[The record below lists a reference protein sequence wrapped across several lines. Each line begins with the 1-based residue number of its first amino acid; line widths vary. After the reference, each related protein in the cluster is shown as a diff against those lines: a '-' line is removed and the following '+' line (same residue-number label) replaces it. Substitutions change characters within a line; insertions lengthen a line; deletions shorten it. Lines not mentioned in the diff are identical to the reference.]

1 MSQPAI
7 LSDIGNVLVSFDFK
21 IAAQRAT
28 EFCPHPAE
36 LLLTRLDPIKLPYE
50 NGDMDD
56 VTFVSQAMQ
65 LLEFGGT
72 PDQFRQIWCEIFA
85 ENAAMD
91 LTLTGL
97 KGQLPMYLLSNTSG
111 LHKDYLLKSF
121 GIFRH
126 FQGGVYS
133 YSAKCSKPHA
143 SIFQVT
149 ARELS
154 LDPER
159 TFFIDDLEANIATA
173 KELGFQTHH
182 YQMSRHEA
190 LEHDLAVWLSKQG
203 LPPSR

>member
-56 VTFVSQAMQ
+56 ESFVTQAMQ
-65 LLEFGGT
+65 LLDFGGT
-72 PDQFRQIWCEIFA
+72 PDQFRRIWCEIFT
-85 ENAAMD
+85 ENDAMNR
-91 LTLTGL
+91 TLSTLHGR
-97 KGQLPMYLLSNTSG
+97 LPMFLLSNTSG
-111 LHKDYLLKSF
+111 LHKDHLLSSF

-173 KELGFQTHH
+173 KELGFHTHH

-190 LEHDLAVWLSKQG
+190 LEQDLALWLAREG
-203 LPPSR
+203 VTVD